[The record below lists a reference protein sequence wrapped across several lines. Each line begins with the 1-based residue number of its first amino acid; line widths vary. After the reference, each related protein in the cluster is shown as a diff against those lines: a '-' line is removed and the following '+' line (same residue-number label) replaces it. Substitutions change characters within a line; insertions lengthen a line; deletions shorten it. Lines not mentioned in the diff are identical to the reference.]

1 MENVKK
7 VKFVA
12 DVYGLLWLSFC
23 MEIKIHDEYNRRNSS
38 LVWKQKE
45 KLIGNE
51 DHMVWE
57 GASIEEGFNFY
68 DVVAHVVGH
77 R

>member
-7 VKFVA
+7 IKFVA
-12 DVYGLLWLSFC
+12 VVYGLLW
-23 MEIKIHDEYNRRNSS
+23 K
-38 LVWKQKE
+38 W
-45 KLIGNE
+45 IGNE